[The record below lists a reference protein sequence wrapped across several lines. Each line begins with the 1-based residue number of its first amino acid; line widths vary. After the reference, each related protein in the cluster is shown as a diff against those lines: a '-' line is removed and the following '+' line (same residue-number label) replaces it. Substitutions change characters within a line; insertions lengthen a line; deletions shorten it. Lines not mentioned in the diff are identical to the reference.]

1 MFYFGFSQYE
11 CNIKSPEALVVL
23 VRPFTA
29 YLGVS
34 PEFASVPQT
43 TEKVF
48 YHFALLS
55 EGVFNLLDFML
66 GSPGTCRLRAY
77 TFIASAAEIFYPK
90 P

>member
-29 YLGVS
+29 YLGAS

-55 EGVFNLLDFML
+55 EGVFNVE
-66 GSPGTCRLRAY
+66 SRTCRLRAY